1 MTMTDRIV
9 GKLGKLAPKRPEGL
23 RMLAFYQSNPLPVA
37 PDKVNVP
44 SVSDWGMLAN
54 DKYGDCTFAGIVHAR
69 MANAAALELTETFP
83 TDEEVVAAYLAYT
96 NGQDCGAVE
105 AELLKYWQNND
116 LFGSKLAAF
125 APTDHA
131 DFDELKSV
139 IASYGLIYIGVRLPV
154 TFQQQFV
161 SGQPWDL
168 TGTPADQQIEGGHCV
183 ILVGYDADHAYC
195 ITWGRVQ
202 AVTWQWLRS
211 YMEESWALITPEIV
225 THGEYGKMRF
235 AELMTDLEKL

>member
-1 MTMTDRIV
+1 MTDRIV

-23 RMLAFYQSNPLPVA
+23 HMLAFYQTNPLPKA

-44 SVSDWGMLAN
+44 VVSDWRMLAN

-69 MANAAALELTETFP
+69 MATATVLGLTETFP
-83 TDEEVVAAYLAYT
+83 TDDEIVQAYLAYT
-96 NGQDCGAVE
+96 NGQDSGAVE
-105 AELLKYWQNND
+105 ADLLKYWQNNE

-139 IASYGLIYIGVRLPV
+139 IASLGFVYIGVQLPV
-154 TFQQQFV
+154 TFQDQFMKNE
-161 SGQPWDL
+161 PWSL

-183 ILVGYDADHAYC
+183 ILVGYDDQYAQC

-202 AVTWQWLRS
+202 EVTWDWLRS
-211 YMEESWALITPEIV
+211 YMEESWALITPEV
-225 THGEYGKMRF
+225 AAAGQYGQMRL
-235 AELMTDLEKL
+235 ADLYADLEKL